1 MAGGDE
7 TILGPYDCNT
17 AGVTEAG
24 AAMDTAWGNAA
35 DTYTCIP
42 VANGQQFYII
52 HIAGA

>member
-7 TILGPYDCNT
+7 TVLGPYDTNA
-17 AGVTEAG
+17 AGVTAAG

-42 VANGQQFYII
+42 CANGLQFYII

>member
-7 TILGPYDCNT
+7 TILGPYACNSAGLT
-17 AGVTEAG
+17 AAG

-35 DTYTCIP
+35 DTYTSITG
-42 VANGQQFYII
+42 ANGLEFWII

>member
-7 TILGPYDCNT
+7 TIMEPYDTNAAGLT
-17 AGVTEAG
+17 AAG

-35 DTYTCIP
+35 DTYS
-42 VANGQQFYII
+42 VVMGAQNLQFWVI